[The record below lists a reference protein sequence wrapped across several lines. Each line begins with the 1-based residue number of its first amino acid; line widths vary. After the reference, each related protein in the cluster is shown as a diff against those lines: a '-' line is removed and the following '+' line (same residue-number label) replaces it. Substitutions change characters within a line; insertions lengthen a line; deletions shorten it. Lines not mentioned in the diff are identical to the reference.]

1 MDFATLERNI
11 SNLESSIDS
20 LEVWLTLMTGLV
32 VLGLVIEYWYEIPE
46 AISELKEG
54 KEGRWKPI
62 CTIIGAVLITIGVG
76 GELVVQFK
84 ASAEGTDLRKANDA
98 ISVGLKTAA
107 SEAIERAG
115 KAVERASKADERAA
129 ANEKEAATLR
139 KLAAEESLARVKIEK
154 QLAPRT
160 LSEADRET
168 IGKQL
173 HSFASH
179 FSGRKVT
186 ISSYSGDAEGIVF
199 SLEIMD
205 ILTRA
210 GIDVDP
216 VIGRL
221 IPVGLVNLGVKV
233 TGPIADGKFIGAL
246 VTGIRAHVDTDL
258 SGEWD
263 SKYAEVGIEVGVKP
277 VAGLPIV
284 IPGHPQ

>member
-129 ANEKEAATLR
+129 ANEKEA
-139 KLAAEESLARVKIEK
+139 ESR
-154 QLAPRT
+154 PR
-160 LSEADRET
+160 
-168 IGKQL
+168 
-173 HSFASH
+173 
-179 FSGRKVT
+179 
-186 ISSYSGDAEGIVF
+186 
-199 SLEIMD
+199 
-205 ILTRA
+205 
-210 GIDVDP
+210 
-216 VIGRL
+216 
-221 IPVGLVNLGVKV
+221 
-233 TGPIADGKFIGAL
+233 
-246 VTGIRAHVDTDL
+246 
-258 SGEWD
+258 
-263 SKYAEVGIEVGVKP
+263 
-277 VAGLPIV
+277 
-284 IPGHPQ
+284 